1 MNNTW
6 KTMLAGAAI
15 SSILFTTA
23 NVEAASYTVQKGD
36 TLSKIAKAHNTTTQQ
51 LKQWN
56 KLNSDFLYINQKL
69 AIASTVTLAT
79 TTKKMEDKKVE
90 VKPTT
95 TYTVVKGDNLTKIA
109 KKYNTTIALV
119 KQWNKLTSDSLFVGQ
134 KLTMEEQAATL
145 ATPSS
150 TLETNNVTTQS
161 TSSNGQVVKTENKE
175 QPVIKS
181 VTVDEKIAKQLASEE
196 EIKENISSETATKYT
211 QIVQLAN
218 QSMGIPYKYGGNTIE
233 GFDCSGFVS
242 YIYNEIGINLTRK
255 SSLMYF
261 EQDTTKVKE
270 PVPGDLVFFK
280 NTFIPD
286 ISHMGIYIG
295 NNEFIHASSTGIAI
309 GNVTTKY
316 WSERFV
322 AYKRLNVL
330 K

>member
-6 KTMLAGAAI
+6 KTMMAGAAI

-69 AIASTVTLAT
+69 AIASTATLAT
-79 TTKKMEDKKVE
+79 TTKKVEDKKVE

-196 EIKENISSETATKYT
+196 
-211 QIVQLAN
+211 
-218 QSMGIPYKYGGNTIE
+218 
-233 GFDCSGFVS
+233 
-242 YIYNEIGINLTRK
+242 K
-255 SSLMYF
+255 SS
-261 EQDTTKVKE
+261 
-270 PVPGDLVFFK
+270 
-280 NTFIPD
+280 
-286 ISHMGIYIG
+286 ISKDPS
-295 NNEFIHASSTGIAI
+295 N
-309 GNVTTKY
+309 
-316 WSERFV
+316 
-322 AYKRLNVL
+322 
-330 K
+330 